1 MVFVVR
7 EEQDLCPATA
17 GATGELL
24 LMNTGHILVVDNEPS
39 AAALMGESLEHSH
52 WNCQVSVARSA
63 DEALEVL
70 DASSVD
76 LVVADVRTPGIRG
89 LELIR
94 RVRTSSPQTRT
105 VLITAY
111 GNDEAEAEA
120 HRLEAYRIISEPL
133 ETLDSTWAMQ
143 EALRDVAI
151 SQPGFVVLS
160 DASFEAITRQLE
172 HLCRNVGAQCVLL
185 ADMWAQRLAQA
196 GVTTGL
202 DTNTL
207 LSLLS
212 SDFATIG
219 ALDCQV
225 GGSEATQITF
235 HAGSRY
241 EIYSTTVGDSLFLAI
256 VYGFQS
262 QASRIGSIWLHTRR
276 AVKRLLSILSTA
288 GAIVATQSPDASF
301 GSSLMTELDALL
313 AEDPLPTAP
322 SRGAE
327 ERIPGH
333 PQQTEENHTRV
344 ADVGQCS
351 SAEPTTEYP
360 GGRAAG
366 GAVQGGRFDGDELER
381 ELLDLETAI
390 ARGLVPGDSRCAP

>member
-1 MVFVVR
+1 
-7 EEQDLCPATA
+7 
-17 GATGELL
+17 
-24 LMNTGHILVVDNEPS
+24 MNTGHILVVDNEPS
-39 AAALMGESLEHSH
+39 AAAFMGESLEHSH

-76 LVVADVRTPGIRG
+76 LVVADLRTPGIRG

-94 RVRTSSPQTRT
+94 QVRTSSPQTRT

-111 GNDEAEAEA
+111 GNDEAGAEA
-120 HRLEAYRIISEPL
+120 HRLEAYRIITEPL
-133 ETLDSTWAMQ
+133 ETLDFTWAMQ

-160 DASFEAITRQLE
+160 DVSFEAITRQLE
-172 HLCRNVGAQCVLL
+172 HLRRNVGAQCILL
-185 ADMWAQRLAQA
+185 ADTSAQRLAQA

-202 DTNTL
+202 DTNML

-219 ALDCQV
+219 TLARQV

-241 EIYSTTVGDSLFLAI
+241 EIYSTTVGDNLFLAM
-256 VYGFQS
+256 VSDLQS
-262 QASRIGSIWLHTRR
+262 QDSHISSIWLHTRR
-276 AVKRLLSILSTA
+276 TVTRLLSTLSTA
-288 GAIVATQSPDASF
+288 GAIVATQSPDAGL

-327 ERIPGH
+327 EPIPGH
-333 PQQTEENHTRV
+333 PQQTEEDHTKV

-351 SAEPTTEYP
+351 STEATTEYL
-360 GGRAAG
+360 GRRAAG
-366 GAVQGGRFDGDELER
+366 RAVQGGRFDGDELER

-390 ARGLVPGDSRCAP
+390 ARGLVSGDLRCAPPNGP

>member
-1 MVFVVR
+1 
-7 EEQDLCPATA
+7 
-17 GATGELL
+17 
-24 LMNTGHILVVDNEPS
+24 MNTGHILIVDNEPS
-39 AAALMGESLEHSH
+39 AAAFLGESLEHSH
-52 WNCQVSVARSA
+52 WNCQVSVAHSA

-76 LVVADVRTPGIRG
+76 LVVADLRTPGIRG

-94 RVRTSSPQTRT
+94 RVRTSSPQART

-120 HRLEAYRIISEPL
+120 HHLEAYRIISEPL
-133 ETLDSTWAMQ
+133 EILDFTWATQ

-172 HLCRNVGAQCVLL
+172 HLRRNAGAQCILL
-185 ADMWAQRLAQA
+185 ADMSAQRLAEA
-196 GVTTGL
+196 GVTIGL
-202 DTNTL
+202 DANTL

-219 ALDCQV
+219 ALACQV
-225 GGSEATQITF
+225 SGSEATQITF
-235 HAGSRY
+235 HAGNRY
-241 EIYSTTVGDSLFLAI
+241 EIYSTTVGDGLFLAI

-288 GAIVATQSPDASF
+288 GAIVAAQLPDAGF

-313 AEDPLPTAP
+313 AEDPLPSAP

-327 ERIPGH
+327 EPIPSH
-333 PQQTEENHTRV
+333 QQQTEEDHTEMT
-344 ADVGQCS
+344 DMGQCS
-351 SAEPTTEYP
+351 SAEPTIELP
-360 GGRAAG
+360 GRRAAG
-366 GAVQGGRFDGDELER
+366 RTVQCGGSDGDELER

-390 ARGLVPGDSRCAP
+390 ATGLVSGDLRCDPSNGP

>member
-1 MVFVVR
+1 
-7 EEQDLCPATA
+7 
-17 GATGELL
+17 
-24 LMNTGHILVVDNEPS
+24 MNTGHILVVDNEPS
-39 AAALMGESLEHSH
+39 AAAFMGESLERSH

-76 LVVADVRTPGIRG
+76 LVVADLRTPGIRG

-94 RVRTSSPQTRT
+94 RVRTSSPQART

-120 HRLEAYRIISEPL
+120 HRLEAYRIITEPL
-133 ETLDSTWAMQ
+133 ETLDFTWAMQ

-151 SQPGFVVLS
+151 SQPGLVVLS

-172 HLCRNVGAQCVLL
+172 HLCRNVGAQCILL

-235 HAGSRY
+235 HAGNRY
-241 EIYSTTVGDSLFLAI
+241 ELYSTTVGDSLFLAI

-276 AVKRLLSILSTA
+276 AVTRLLSILSTA
-288 GAIVATQSPDASF
+288 GAIVATQSPDAGF

-322 SRGAE
+322 SREAE
-327 ERIPGH
+327 EPIPGH
-333 PQQTEENHTRV
+333 PQQTEEDHTKV

-351 SAEPTTEYP
+351 PAEPTTEYL
-360 GGRAAG
+360 GRRAAG
-366 GAVQGGRFDGDELER
+366 SAVQGGRFDGDELER

-390 ARGLVPGDSRCAP
+390 ARGLVSGDFGSCAPPNGP

>member
-1 MVFVVR
+1 
-7 EEQDLCPATA
+7 
-17 GATGELL
+17 
-24 LMNTGHILVVDNEPS
+24 MNTGHILVVDNEPS
-39 AAALMGESLEHSH
+39 AAVFLGESLEHSH
-52 WNCQVSVARSA
+52 WNYQVSVARSA

-76 LVVADVRTPGIRG
+76 LVVADLRTPGIRG

-120 HRLEAYRIISEPL
+120 HRLEAYRIITEPL
-133 ETLDSTWAMQ
+133 ETLDFTWAMQ

-151 SQPGFVVLS
+151 SQPGLVVLS

-172 HLCRNVGAQCVLL
+172 HLRSNVGAQCILM
-185 ADMWAQRLAQA
+185 ADMSAQRLAQA

-219 ALDCQV
+219 ALDRQV
-225 GGSEATQITF
+225 GGSETTQITF

-241 EIYSTTVGDSLFLAI
+241 ELYSTTVGDSLFLAI

-276 AVKRLLSILSTA
+276 AVTRLLSILSTA
-288 GAIVATQSPDASF
+288 GAIVATQSPDAGF
-301 GSSLMTELDALL
+301 CPSLMTELDALL
-313 AEDPLPTAP
+313 AEAPLPTAP

-327 ERIPGH
+327 GPIPGH
-333 PQQTEENHTRV
+333 QQQTEKDHTKV
-344 ADVGQCS
+344 ADAGQCS
-351 SAEPTTEYP
+351 SVEPTTEYL
-360 GGRAAG
+360 GRRAAG
-366 GAVQGGRFDGDELER
+366 SAVRGGRFDGDELER

-390 ARGLVPGDSRCAP
+390 ARGLVSGDLRCDPQNGP

>member
-1 MVFVVR
+1 
-7 EEQDLCPATA
+7 
-17 GATGELL
+17 
-24 LMNTGHILVVDNEPS
+24 MNTGHILVVDNEPS
-39 AAALMGESLEHSH
+39 AVAFMGESLEHSH

-76 LVVADVRTPGIRG
+76 LVVADLRTPGIRG

-94 RVRTSSPQTRT
+94 RVRRSSPQTRT

-120 HRLEAYRIISEPL
+120 HHLEAYRIITEPL
-133 ETLDSTWAMQ
+133 ETLDFTWAMQ

-160 DASFEAITRQLE
+160 DVSFEAITRQLE
-172 HLCRNVGAQCVLL
+172 HLCRNVGAQCILL

-202 DTNTL
+202 DTNAL

-212 SDFATIG
+212 RDFATIG

-225 GGSEATQITF
+225 GSSKATQITF
-235 HAGSRY
+235 HAGNRY
-241 EIYSTTVGDSLFLAI
+241 EIYSTTVGDNLFLAM
-256 VYGFQS
+256 VSDLQS
-262 QASRIGSIWLHTRR
+262 QDNHISSIWLHTRR
-276 AVKRLLSILSTA
+276 TVKRLLSILSTA

-313 AEDPLPTAP
+313 AEDPLPSAP
-322 SRGAE
+322 SRETE
-327 ERIPGH
+327 EPIPSH
-333 PQQTEENHTRV
+333 PQQTEEDHTKV

-351 SAEPTTEYP
+351 SVEPTTEYL
-360 GGRAAG
+360 GRRAAG
-366 GAVQGGRFDGDELER
+366 SAVQGGRFDGDELER
-381 ELLDLETAI
+381 ELFDLETAV
-390 ARGLVPGDSRCAP
+390 ARGLVSEDLRCAPSNEP